1 MTRVFGQGLRFALL
15 ASSFLAAGAAAA
27 KDPPLSIANGFRL
40 GDAGVLCT
48 AQIQPADR
56 RLTGV
61 FDRAYVLTCRDAASA
76 VGSLIAVRRA
86 VDIAGEA
93 SVIESGALSCSA
105 PTSATVEN
113 VGTVASLNCRDEDS
127 KLDYRRYLV
136 SRGKTNYL
144 VEGLAGYDPALR
156 LALASVVNDA
166 LQAGSVQVATTEVS
180 DAAAFAR
187 TQAGAYD
194 PSAARTEAYARNNGG
209 RFAESAEFF
218 ENLAAREGNDAASR
232 AEALANQGLQQSNMS
247 NFPAAE
253 RLLAAA
259 DRASPKGNGVI
270 QRLLRN
276 YRAINQLNQHNAD
289 AALEQ
294 LKIAVADVIDEQD
307 QDSLRTGLITLPL
320 ADEIN
325 KDASSTQAVVGLGN
339 ELRPAERAAV
349 LDAQALQLAG
359 IAARQQGR
367 LGDASDLLGSARGKL
382 MEVRDGRLLS
392 AAWLSAEIDVERA
405 LVAEAAGD
413 RGSAAGAF
421 DTAIGILQ
429 QSFPES
435 PMLLATM
442 ARKAGYLARSAD
454 QAGALALYGEVVDRS
469 ATIAD
474 SGTAL
479 RELLAPYFQL
489 LARDGSAD
497 AAARMFRASQAL
509 QRPGVAQTQAVL
521 ARQMSEGDSEAS
533 AMFRLAVTRTRE
545 IVRTEA
551 EIARLSAK
559 AAPTARDLTNLGAA
573 KASLDAMRADQT
585 QLQAKLADYPRY
597 KVLAPQQTELE
608 EVRAALRPGEGY
620 YKMMVIGD
628 RLYAIYA
635 THDTARAFRLEPT
648 KGQMGADVAAIRDT
662 IVRIENNQAITDPF
676 DAARARKLYL
686 QLFAPIDGE
695 VQGLKHLI
703 FEPDGPMLQLPPYVL
718 ISRQQGLDAY
728 LARQASADADPFD
741 MRGIDW
747 LGRGRDVSIS
757 VSPRSFLDLRAI
769 APSHARQA
777 YLGLGT
783 NTMVVS
789 RPVAAVADECDW
801 PLTTW
806 QAPISPAELAI
817 GEAAF
822 GPANSTVVTG
832 DAFTDTALLN
842 NEELDNY
849 RILHFAT
856 HGLVTAPRPDCPPRP
871 ALVTSF
877 GGQGSDGLLS
887 FREIFDLQL
896 DADVVILSAC
906 DTAGA
911 ATSAASREAGVA
923 TGGNYALDGL
933 VRAFVGAGA
942 RSIVAS
948 HWPVPDDYDATKR
961 LISGLIEAKPGQ
973 PIADALGEAQQG
985 LMDDKDTSHPFYW
998 AAFIILGDGAKPLVP
1013 VGAMAGGAVGEAGR
1027 EAASR

>member
-1 MTRVFGQGLRFALL
+1 MTRVIGQSLRLALL
-15 ASSFLAAGAAAA
+15 ASSLIVAGSAAAK
-27 KDPPLSIANGFRL
+27 KDPPLSTLNGFRL
-40 GDAGVLCT
+40 GDSGVLCT
-48 AQIQPADR
+48 AQVRPADR

-61 FDRAYVLTCRDAASA
+61 FDRAYILTCRDAASA
-76 VGSLIAVRRA
+76 VGSLIAVRRG
-86 VDIAGEA
+86 VDVATEA
-93 SVIESGALSCSA
+93 SVIKSDALSCNPPAEASID
-105 PTSATVEN
+105 N
-113 VGTVASLNCRDEDS
+113 VGAVTSLTCRDEAS
-127 KLDYRRYLV
+127 KLDYRRYLY
-136 SRGKTNYL
+136 SDGKTNYF

-156 LALASVVNDA
+156 LAMASVVNDR
-166 LQAGSVQVATTEVS
+166 LQSGDIRVATTEVG

-194 PSAARTEAYARNNGG
+194 PTAARTEAYARNNGG

-218 ENLAAREGNDAASR
+218 ENLADREGNDAASR

-247 NFPAAE
+247 NFAAAE

-259 DRASPKGNGVI
+259 DRASPKGNGII

-276 YRAINQLNQHNAD
+276 YRAINQLNQKNA
-289 AALEQ
+289 AAAIEQ
-294 LKIAVADVIDEQD
+294 LKIAVADVIDEED
-307 QDSLRTGLITLPL
+307 QDSLRGGLITLPL

-325 KDASSTQAVVGLGN
+325 KDASTTAQVTGLGN
-339 ELRPAERAAV
+339 ELRPIERAAV

-359 IAARQQGR
+359 IAARLQNR
-367 LGDASDLLGSARGKL
+367 LRDADDLLRQARGQL
-382 MEVRDGRLLS
+382 MEVRDGKLMS

-421 DTAIGILQ
+421 DTGIGILEQ
-429 QSFPES
+429 NFPQS
-435 PMLLATM
+435 PMLLAAR
-442 ARKAGYLARSAD
+442 ARKAGYLLRSGDEA
-454 QAGALALYGEVVDRS
+454 AASTLFGEVVDQS
-469 ATIAD
+469 AVIPD

-479 RELLAPYFQL
+479 RELLTPYFAL
-489 LARDGSAD
+489 LARDGSAE

-533 AMFRLAVTRTRE
+533 ALFRLSVTRTRE

-551 EIARLSAK
+551 EIARLSTK
-559 AAPTARDLTNLGAA
+559 PRQTAQDVTTLATA
-573 KASLDAMRADQT
+573 KASLDTMKADQT

-597 KVLAPQQTELE
+597 KVLAPPQTELS
-608 EVRAALRPGEGY
+608 EVQAALRPGEGY
-620 YKMMVIGD
+620 YKVMMIGE
-628 RLYAIYA
+628 RLYALYA
-635 THDTARAFRLEPT
+635 TQQTARAFRLEPT
-648 KGQMGADVAAIRDT
+648 RRQMAADVAKIRDS
-662 IVRIENNQAITDPF
+662 IVRIENDQAITDPF
-676 DAARARKLYL
+676 DAVRARKLYL
-686 QLFAPIDGE
+686 QLFGPINAE
-695 VQGLKHLI
+695 VQGLKHLV
-703 FEPDGPMLQLPPYVL
+703 FEPDGPMLQLPPYLL
-718 ISRQQGLDAY
+718 ISRQSGLDAY
-728 LARQASADADPFD
+728 LARQAKADADPFD

-747 LGRGRDVSIS
+747 LGRGREVSIS

-769 APSHARQA
+769 APSRARRA

-783 NTMVVS
+783 NTVAVS

-801 PLTTW
+801 PMTTW
-806 QAPISPAELAI
+806 QAPIKPDELAI
-817 GEAAF
+817 GQAAF
-822 GPANSTVVTG
+822 GAANSTVVTG
-832 DAFTDTALLN
+832 NAFTDTALLN
-842 NEELDNY
+842 DESLDNY

-911 ATSAASREAGVA
+911 ATSAASREAGIA

-942 RSIVAS
+942 RSVIAS
-948 HWPVPDDYDATKR
+948 HWPVPDSYDATNR
-961 LISGLIEAKPGQ
+961 LISGMIEARPGQ
-973 PIADALGEAQQG
+973 PLADALGKAQQG
-985 LMDDKDTSHPFYW
+985 LMDDADTSHPFYW

-1013 VGAMAGGAVGEAGR
+1013 TSSV
-1027 EAASR
+1027 ASR

>member
-1 MTRVFGQGLRFALL
+1 MTGLFGKSLRLALL
-15 ASSFLAAGAAAA
+15 ASCLLAGEAAVAK
-27 KDPPLSIANGFRL
+27 KDPPLSTLNGFRL
-40 GDAGVLCT
+40 GDGGVLCT
-48 AQIQPADR
+48 AQVRPADR

-76 VGSLIAVRRA
+76 VGSLIAVRRGI
-86 VDIAGEA
+86 DIATEQSIIKTGP
-93 SVIESGALSCSA
+93 LNCSA
-105 PTSATVEN
+105 ASSATVEN
-113 VGTVASLNCRDEDS
+113 VGTVTSLTCRDDAS
-127 KLDYRRYLV
+127 KLDYRRYFI

-156 LALASVVNDA
+156 LALASVVNNKP
-166 LQAGSVQVATTEVS
+166 QSGSIQVATTEVS

-187 TQAGAYD
+187 TQAGAFD
-194 PSAARTEAYARNNGG
+194 PAAARTEAYARNNGG

-218 ENLAAREGNDAASR
+218 ENLAEREGNDAASR

-247 NFPAAE
+247 NFAAAD
-253 RLLAAA
+253 RLLSAA

-276 YRAINQLNQHNAD
+276 YRAINALNQRNAA

-294 LKIAVADVIDEQD
+294 LKTPVADVIDEQD
-307 QDSLRTGLITLPL
+307 QESLRTGLITLPL

-325 KDASSTQAVVGLGN
+325 KDAGTNQQVVGLGN

-359 IAARQQGR
+359 IAARMQGR
-367 LGDASDLLGSARGKL
+367 LGDAADLLGEARRKL
-382 MEVRDGRLLS
+382 TEVREGKLLS

-421 DTAIGILQ
+421 DTAIAILEQ
-429 QSFPES
+429 NFPQS
-435 PMLLATM
+435 PMLLATR
-442 ARKAGYLARSAD
+442 ARKAGYLDRSGDA
-454 QAGALALYGEVVDRS
+454 AGARTLFGEVVDQ
-469 ATIAD
+469 AAGVPD

-479 RELLAPYFQL
+479 RELLAPYFAL
-489 LARDGSAD
+489 LARDGSAEAAD
-497 AAARMFRASQAL
+497 AMFRASQAL

-521 ARQMSEGDSEAS
+521 ARQMSEGNDEAS

-559 AAPTARDLTNLGAA
+559 PAPTAADMRNLAAA
-573 KASLDAMRADQT
+573 KSSLDTMRADQT
-585 QLQAKLADYPRY
+585 QLQAKLSDYPRY
-597 KVLAPQQTELE
+597 KVLAPQQTELA
-608 EVRAALRPGEGY
+608 EVRAALRPGEAY
-620 YKMMVIGD
+620 YKMMVIGE

-635 THDTARAFRLEPT
+635 TQDSARAFRLEPSRRDMA
-648 KGQMGADVAAIRDT
+648 KDVAAIRDS

-676 DAARARKLYL
+676 DAVRARKLYL
-686 QLFAPIDGE
+686 QLFGQIDGQ
-695 VQGLKHLI
+695 VRDLKHLV
-703 FEPDGPMLQLPPYVL
+703 FEPDGPMLQLPPYLL
-718 ISRQQGLDAY
+718 ITRQAGLDAY
-728 LARQASADADPFD
+728 LALQSKADADPFD

-747 LGRGRDVSIS
+747 LGRGREVSIS

-769 APSHARQA
+769 APSRARRA
-777 YLGLGT
+777 YLGVGT

-806 QAPISPAELAI
+806 QAPIKPDELAI
-817 GEAAF
+817 GQAAF
-822 GPANSTVVTG
+822 GPANSKVVTG
-832 DAFTDTALLN
+832 DGFTDTALLN
-842 NEELDNY
+842 DPELDNY

-887 FREIFDLQL
+887 FREIFDLNL

-911 ATSAASREAGVA
+911 ATSAASREAGIA

-942 RSIVAS
+942 RSVVAS
-948 HWPVPDDYDATKR
+948 HWPVPDDYEATKR
-961 LISGLIEAKPGQ
+961 LISGMIEARPGQ
-973 PIADALGEAQQG
+973 PLADALGKAQQG
-985 LMDDKDTSHPFYW
+985 LMDDPNTSHPFYW
-998 AAFIILGDGAKPLVP
+998 AAFIILGDGAKPLLPTTAIAGKP
-1013 VGAMAGGAVGEAGR
+1013 VGGGGR
-1027 EAASR
+1027 

>member
-1 MTRVFGQGLRFALL
+1 MTRVFGRSLRLALL
-15 ASSFLAAGAAAA
+15 ASGLLIAGTAAAK
-27 KDPPLSIANGFRL
+27 KDPPLATLNGFRL

-48 AQIQPADR
+48 AQVRPADR

-61 FDRAYVLTCRDAASA
+61 FDRAYLLTCRDAASA
-76 VGSLIAVRRA
+76 VGSLIAVRRG
-86 VDIAGEA
+86 VDIATEQ
-93 SVIESGALSCSA
+93 SVIRTGPLACSA
-105 PTSATVEN
+105 PTSASVDN
-113 VGTVASLNCRDEDS
+113 VGTVASLTCRDEAS
-127 KLDYRRYLV
+127 KLDYRRYFV

-156 LALASVVNDA
+156 LALASVVNDK
-166 LQAGSVQVATTEVS
+166 LQSGSVQVATTEVS

-187 TQAGAYD
+187 TQAGAFD
-194 PSAARTEAYARNNGG
+194 PAAARTEAYARNNGG

-218 ENLAAREGNDAASR
+218 ENLAEREGNDAASR

-247 NFPAAE
+247 NFAAAD
-253 RLLAAA
+253 RLLTAA

-276 YRAINQLNQHNAD
+276 YRAINALNQRD
-289 AALEQ
+289 AATAVETLRV
-294 LKIAVADVIDEQD
+294 AVADVIDEQD
-307 QDSLRTGLITLPL
+307 QASLRTGLITLPL

-325 KDASSTQAVVGLGN
+325 KDASTAAQVTGLGN

-359 IAARQQGR
+359 IAARMQGR
-367 LGDASDLLGSARGKL
+367 LRDASNHLAAARRKLQEVREGKL
-382 MEVRDGRLLS
+382 MS

-405 LVAEAAGD
+405 LVAEAGGD
-413 RGSAAGAF
+413 RSAVGAF
-421 DTAIGILQ
+421 DTAISILQ
-429 QSFPES
+429 QNFPQS
-435 PMLLATM
+435 PMLLATK
-442 ARKAGYLARSAD
+442 ARKAGYLERSGDEAAARE
-454 QAGALALYGEVVDRS
+454 LYAEVVDQS
-469 ATIAD
+469 AGVPD

-479 RELLAPYFQL
+479 RELLAPYFAL

-521 ARQMSEGDSEAS
+521 ARQMSEGNDDAS

-551 EIARLSAK
+551 EIARLTAKTSPSANDV
-559 AAPTARDLTNLGAA
+559 RNLAAA
-573 KASLDAMRADQT
+573 KSSLDTMRADQT
-585 QLQAKLADYPRY
+585 QLQAKLSDYPRY

-608 EVRAALRPGEGY
+608 EVRAALRPGEAY
-620 YKMMVIGD
+620 YKMMAIGE
-628 RLYAIYA
+628 RFYAIFA
-635 THDTARAFRLEPT
+635 TQGAARAFRLEPNR
-648 KGQMGADVAAIRDT
+648 KQMGADVAALRDS
-662 IVRIENNQAITDPF
+662 IVRFEGNQAITDPF
-676 DAARARKLYL
+676 DAVRARKLYL

-695 VQGLKHLI
+695 IQGLKHLV
-703 FEPDGPMLQLPPYVL
+703 FEPDGPMLQLPPYLL
-718 ISRQQGLDAY
+718 IARQAGLDAY
-728 LARQASADADPFD
+728 LARQGKADADPFD

-747 LGRGRDVSIS
+747 LGRGREVSIS

-769 APSHARQA
+769 APSRARRA
-777 YLGLGT
+777 YLGVGT
-783 NTMVVS
+783 NSLVVS

-817 GEAAF
+817 GQAAF

-842 NEELDNY
+842 DPNLDNY

-877 GGQGSDGLLS
+877 GGPGSDGLLS
-887 FREIFDLQL
+887 FREIFDLHL

-911 ATSAASREAGVA
+911 ATSAASREAGIA

-942 RSIVAS
+942 RSVVAS

-961 LISGLIEAKPGQ
+961 LISGMIEAKPGQ
-973 PIADALGEAQQG
+973 PLADALGRAQQG
-985 LMDDKDTSHPFYW
+985 LMDDANTSHPFYW

-1013 VGAMAGGAVGEAGR
+1013 ANTVAGKVSPAAGR
-1027 EAASR
+1027 

>member
-1 MTRVFGQGLRFALL
+1 MTRMFGNHLKVALL
-15 ASSFLAAGAAAA
+15 ASTLLVAGVAAAA
-27 KDPPLSIANGFRL
+27 SDPPLSIQNGFRL

-48 AQIQPADR
+48 AQVRPGDR
-56 RLTGV
+56 RLTGI

-86 VDIAGEA
+86 VDIATEQ
-93 SVIESGALSCSA
+93 SVIRTGSFDCAA
-105 PTSATVEN
+105 PASATVDN
-113 VGTVASLNCRDEDS
+113 VGTVTNLTCHDADS

-156 LALASVVNDA
+156 LALASVVNDRP
-166 LQAGSVQVATTEVS
+166 QSGSIQVATTEVS

-187 TQAGAYD
+187 TQAGAFD
-194 PSAARTEAYARNNGG
+194 ATSARTEAYARNNGG

-218 ENLAAREGNDAASR
+218 ENLAEREGNDAASR

-247 NFPAAE
+247 NFAAAD
-253 RLLAAA
+253 RLLTAA

-276 YRAINQLNQHNAD
+276 YRAINALNQRR
-289 AALEQ
+289 AAEAIEALQ
-294 LKIAVADVIDEQD
+294 TPVADVIDEQD
-307 QDSLRTGLITLPL
+307 QASLKSGLITLPL

-325 KDASSTQAVVGLGN
+325 KDAGTNAQMTGLGN

-359 IAARQQGR
+359 IAARMQGR
-367 LGDASDLLGSARGKL
+367 LKDASDLLREARGKL
-382 MEVRDGRLLS
+382 LDVRDGKLMS

-405 LVAEAAGD
+405 LVAEASGD
-413 RGSAAGAF
+413 RGSAVGAF

-429 QSFPES
+429 QNFPES
-435 PMLLATM
+435 PMLLATK
-442 ARKAGYLARSAD
+442 ARKAGYLERSGDTA
-454 QAGALALYGEVVDRS
+454 AATALFGEVVDESS
-469 ATIAD
+469 AIPD

-479 RELLAPYFQL
+479 RELLAPYFAL

-521 ARQMSEGDSEAS
+521 ARQMSEGNDEAA

-551 EIARLSAK
+551 EIAQLSAK
-559 AAPTARDLTNLGAA
+559 PAPTARDLTNLVAA

-585 QLQAKLADYPRY
+585 QLQAKLGAFPRY
-597 KVLAPQQTELE
+597 KVLVPQQTELD
-608 EVRAALRPGEGY
+608 EVRGALRPGEAY
-620 YKMMVIGD
+620 YKMMVIGE
-628 RLYAIYA
+628 RQYAIYA
-635 THDTARAFRLEPT
+635 TAETAKALRLDST
-648 KGQMGADVAAIRDT
+648 RRQMAADVAALRDS
-662 IVRIENNQAITDPF
+662 IVRIENDQAITDPF
-676 DAARARKLYL
+676 DAVRARKLYG
-686 QLFAPIDGE
+686 QLFGAVDGE
-695 VQGLKHLI
+695 IRGLKHLI
-703 FEPDGPMLQLPPYVL
+703 FEPDGPMLQLPPYLL
-718 ISRQQGLDAY
+718 ITEQAGLDAY
-728 LARQASADADPFD
+728 LARQARPDFDPFD
-741 MRGIDW
+741 MRGIAW
-747 LGRGRDVSIS
+747 LGRGREVSIS
-757 VSPRSFLDLRAI
+757 VSPRSFLDMRAI
-769 APSHARQA
+769 APSRAKRA
-777 YLGLGT
+777 YLGVGT
-783 NTMVVS
+783 NSVAVS

-806 QAPISPAELAI
+806 QAPIKPDELAI
-817 GEAAF
+817 GQAAF
-822 GPANSTVVTG
+822 GAANSTIITG
-832 DAFTDTALLN
+832 AAFTDTALLN
-842 NEELDNY
+842 NPELNDY

-911 ATSAASREAGVA
+911 ATSAASREAGIA

-942 RSIVAS
+942 RSVVAS
-948 HWPVPDDYDATKR
+948 HWPVPDDYDATNR
-961 LISGLIEAKPGQ
+961 LISGMIEAKPGQ
-973 PIADALGEAQQG
+973 PLANALRQAQQS
-985 LMDDKDTSHPFYW
+985 LMDDATTSHPFYW

-1013 VGAMAGGAVGEAGR
+1013 TSAIAAKASPAGGR
-1027 EAASR
+1027 

>member
-1 MTRVFGQGLRFALL
+1 MTRVSGQSVRLALL
-15 ASSFLAAGAAAA
+15 ASTLFIAGTASAK
-27 KDPPLSIANGFRL
+27 KDPPLSIMNGFRL

-48 AQIQPADR
+48 AQVRPADP

-76 VGSLIAVRRA
+76 VGSIIAVRRA
-86 VDIAGEA
+86 VDIAGEG
-93 SVIESGALSCSA
+93 SVIRTGQLSCGA
-105 PTSATVEN
+105 PASATIDN
-113 VGTVASLNCRDEDS
+113 VGTVASLTCRDETS
-127 KLDYRRYLV
+127 KLDYRRYSV
-136 SRGKTNYL
+136 SRGRENYL

-156 LALASVVNDA
+156 LALASVVNNKV
-166 LQAGSVQVATTEVS
+166 QSGSIQVATTEVG

-187 TQAGAYD
+187 TQAGAFD
-194 PSAARTEAYARNNGG
+194 PTAARTEAYARNNGG

-218 ENLAAREGNDAASR
+218 ENLADREGHDAASR

-247 NFPAAE
+247 NFAGAE

-276 YRAINQLNQHNAD
+276 YRAINKLNQHD
-289 AALEQ
+289 AAAAVEA
-294 LKIAVADVIDEQD
+294 LKTAVADVIDEQD
-307 QDSLRTGLITLPL
+307 QGALRTGLITLPL

-325 KDASSTQAVVGLGN
+325 KDASSVAQVTGLGN

-359 IAARQQGR
+359 IAARMQGR
-367 LGDASDLLGSARGKL
+367 LRDASDLLGKARGKL
-382 MEVRDGRLLS
+382 MEVRDGKLMS

-405 LVAEAAGD
+405 MVAEAGGD
-413 RGSAAGAF
+413 RGSAIGAF
-421 DTAIGILQ
+421 DTAISILEQ
-429 QSFPES
+429 NFPES
-435 PMLLATM
+435 PMLLATR
-442 ARKAGYLARSAD
+442 ARKAGYLQRSGDIEGART
-454 QAGALALYGEVVDRS
+454 LFGEVVDK
-469 ATIAD
+469 AAGVPD

-479 RELLAPYFQL
+479 RELLAPYFAL

-521 ARQMSEGDSEAS
+521 ARQMSEGDDEAS
-533 AMFRLAVTRTRE
+533 ALFRLSVNRTRE
-545 IVRTEA
+545 IVRSEA
-551 EIARLSAK
+551 EIARLSTK
-559 AAPTARDLTNLGAA
+559 PTPTAADLANLAA
-573 KASLDAMRADQT
+573 TKASLDTMRADQT

-597 KVLAPQQTELE
+597 KVLAPQQTDLA
-608 EVRAALRPGEGY
+608 EVQAALRPGEGY
-620 YKMMVIGD
+620 YKMMVIGE

-635 THDTARAFRLEPT
+635 THQTARALRLGPT
-648 KGQMGADVAAIRDT
+648 KRQLGADVAAIRDT
-662 IVRIENNQAITDPF
+662 IVRFEGNEALTDPF
-676 DAARARKLYL
+676 DAVRARKLYV
-686 QLFAPIDGE
+686 QLFGAIDGE
-695 VQGLKHLI
+695 VQGLKHLV
-703 FEPDGPMLQLPPYVL
+703 FEPDGPMLQLPPYLL
-718 ISRQQGLDAY
+718 ITRQASLDAY
-728 LARQASADADPFD
+728 LARQSQPNADPFD

-747 LGRGRDVSIS
+747 LGRGREVSIS
-757 VSPRSFLDLRAI
+757 VSPRSFLDMRAI
-769 APSHARQA
+769 APSRGRRA

-817 GEAAF
+817 GQAAF
-822 GPANSTVVTG
+822 GPANSTVITG

-842 NEELDNY
+842 EGDLDNY

-877 GGQGSDGLLS
+877 GGPGSDGLLS
-887 FREIFDLQL
+887 FREIFDLNL

-942 RSIVAS
+942 RSVVAS
-948 HWPVPDDYDATKR
+948 HWPVPDTYDATKR

-973 PIADALGEAQQG
+973 PLADALGQAQRG
-985 LMDDKDTSHPFYW
+985 LMDDADTSHPFYW
-998 AAFIILGDGAKPLVP
+998 AAFIILGDGTKPLVP
-1013 VGAMAGGAVGEAGR
+1013 ATAVAASAATAGGGR
-1027 EAASR
+1027 